1 MCQYNPEKRDTIDQI
16 VTKVNEQIR
25 HLKYSNQPQII
36 HSHLEEEE
44 KKTVLG
50 NLYIVNTEIT
60 EEEEGKT

>member
-1 MCQYNPEKRDTIDQI
+1 MCQYNPENRYTIDQI
-16 VTKVNEQIR
+16 VAKINEQIS
-25 HLKYSNQPQII
+25 HLKYSNHPQII